1 MIKGKNLS
9 YRYPNADFALS
20 NIDLTVSSGKI
31 LGLVGENGAGKTTL
45 LNLLTG
51 FLKADSGEILF
62 QDKTLSRTNLIQD
75 ISYLPVDFTLYD
87 YLTLFENLTFVVRM
101 RHLSITSPAL
111 EQILSDYQLLDR
123 RDSKLA
129 TLSTGMKQRFFFLVA
144 TLHQPKLLILDEPFT
159 GLDPK
164 QILKFQQAIRDYA
177 QKGHAVVFSS
187 HVLDFVATLCDQVL
201 VMNDGKIIKIID
213 KIESNICREDI
224 EAYFV

>member
-1 MIKGKNLS
+1 MIKGKNLT

-20 NIDLTVSSGKI
+20 NIDLTVSSDKI

-101 RHLSITSPAL
+101 RHLSITYPAL
-111 EQILSDYQLLDR
+111 KQILSDYQLLDR
-123 RDSKLA
+123 RDSKSA
-129 TLSTGMKQRFFFLVA
+129 
-144 TLHQPKLLILDEPFT
+144 
-159 GLDPK
+159 
-164 QILKFQQAIRDYA
+164 
-177 QKGHAVVFSS
+177 
-187 HVLDFVATLCDQVL
+187 
-201 VMNDGKIIKIID
+201 
-213 KIESNICREDI
+213 
-224 EAYFV
+224 